1 MTGET
6 PDPGRTRRQQLT
18 DEELCDVVRDGAIWP
33 LAVLWDRHHASA
45 RGWALNKD
53 PRAGEDATAEA
64 FTLVFQALRSGG
76 GPTSSFRG
84 YLFKTIDSALV
95 KHWTADRRTSPLDDL
110 GEFAVDDAP
119 DHVEALTDAQDRR
132 AAAVALQELP
142 DRWREIIVAVDVE
155 QRPVNEVAS
164 ELGLSPNAASV
175 LLKRAREGL
184 RKAWI
189 ARLHRPTEALPHD
202 CATAVRHFGTVR
214 WGKRGTRT
222 RKATERHLET
232 CESCPSRYRLFLE
245 QATAVGLGLAGLLA
259 LTRGWKEKLVPA
271 LATSA
276 TIVASFSV
284 TVSLEPLF
292 DPPPIAE
299 PAGPAEAPQ
308 SFGSSDAP
316 EADSKNGMG
325 QADAETPE
333 TVQAPVSQAEN
344 DYPEKPS
351 DDPFDAR
358 PHEAPETTNPPQT
371 GEESVEVDDGKLY
384 FGDWTGWNEDTE
396 TFNDPEG

>member
-1 MTGET
+1 MTRET
-6 PDPGRTRRQQLT
+6 PDPGRTLS
-18 DEELCDVVRDGAIWP
+18 DEELCGVVRDGATWP

-45 RGWALNKD
+45 RGWALKKD

-76 GPTSSFRG
+76 GPTASFRG

-95 KHWTADRRTSPLDDL
+95 KHWNAERRTSPLDDL

-119 DHVEALTDAQDRR
+119 DHAEALTDAQDRR

-155 QRPVNEVAS
+155 QRPVQDVAS

-189 ARLHRPTEALPHD
+189 ERLHRPVEALPHD
-202 CATAVRHFGTVR
+202 CAKAVRHFGTVR

-245 QATAVGLGLAGLLA
+245 QATAVGLSLAGLLA
-259 LTRGWKEKLVPA
+259 LTRGWKEKFVPA

-299 PAGPAEAPQ
+299 PAGPAEVPQ
-308 SFGSSDAP
+308 SVDNDAP
-316 EADSKNGMG
+316 NAESKKEQGR
-325 QADAETPE
+325 ADAETPRIAE
-333 TVQAPVSQAEN
+333 APVSQAEN
-344 DYPEKPS
+344 DYSEELA
-351 DDPFDAR
+351 DDPLNAL
-358 PHEAPETTNPPQT
+358 PHEAPGTNDPPQI
-371 GEESVEVDDGKLY
+371 GGDGVEVDDGKLY

>member
-1 MTGET
+1 MTGDT
-6 PDPGRTRRQQLT
+6 PDPGRTRQQQLT
-18 DEELCDVVRDGAIWP
+18 DEELCDVVRGGAIWP
-33 LAVLWDRHHASA
+33 LAVLWDRHHPSA
-45 RGWALNKD
+45 RGWALKKD

-64 FTLVFQALRSGG
+64 FTLVFQALRSGA
-76 GPTSSFRG
+76 GPTASFRG

-95 KHWTADRRTSPLDDL
+95 KHWTAERRTSPLDDL
-110 GEFAVDDAP
+110 GEFAIDDAP
-119 DHVEALTDAQDRR
+119 DHTEALTDAQDRR

-184 RKAWI
+184 RKAWVE
-189 ARLHRPTEALPHD
+189 RLHRPTEALPHD
-202 CATAVRHFGTVR
+202 CAAAVRHFGTVR

-259 LTRGWKEKLVPA
+259 LTRGWKEKFVPA

-284 TVSLEPLF
+284 TVSLEPMF

-299 PAGPAEAPQ
+299 PADPAEGPQ

-316 EADSKNGMG
+316 EADSKKG
-325 QADAETPE
+325 QRQDDTEPPE
-333 TVQAPVSQAEN
+333 TVQAPVTQAE
-344 DYPEKPS
+344 DGRPEAQT
-351 DDPFDAR
+351 DDSLDAP
-358 PHEAPETTNPPQT
+358 PHDTPGVDNPPQIGGDGT
-371 GEESVEVDDGKLY
+371 GVNDGKLY